1 MNNFLP
7 AKKPAPSFLAN
18 SPRKN
23 KDARPDKRPAQGASR
38 TPPTT
43 VGARHTLR
51 DVRQQMWLPH
61 AYKWCAGCA
70 RGIKYVG
77 RWTEAGAP
85 WETWVRLVTPD
96 GCV

>member
-38 TPPTT
+38 TPPTR
-43 VGARHTLR
+43 VGARRTLR
-51 DVRQQMWLPH
+51 DVRQRMWLPH

-70 RGIKYVG
+70 REIAYVG
-77 RWTEAGAP
+77 RWMLPRAP
-85 WETWVRLVTPD
+85 YQTPELLVTQD
-96 GCV
+96 GCG

>member
-51 DVRQQMWLPH
+51 DVRQQMWLPTPTNG
-61 AYKWCAGCA
+61 ARAVPAGLNALGGGC
-70 RGIKYVG
+70 
-77 RWTEAGAP
+77 EAGAP
-85 WETWVRLVTPD
+85 WETWVQLVTPD